1 MDQLKTIKELINQGD
16 IENALQALE
25 EFLQTEPVGKDEAY
39 YLMGNAYRKL
49 GDWQKALN
57 NYQSAIELNPDSPA
71 LQARK
76 MVMDILNFY
85 NKDMYNQIDY
95 GKNQRS
101 NRSRHRALQ
110 RVQPVCGSLSAQR
123 NIPRQRGECERV

>member
-16 IENALQALE
+16 IEKALQALD
-25 EFLQTEPVGKDEAY
+25 EFLRTEPVVKDEAY

-49 GDWQKALN
+49 GDWQKAHN

-85 NKDMYNQIDY
+85 NKDMYNQ
-95 GKNQRS
+95 
-101 NRSRHRALQ
+101 
-110 RVQPVCGSLSAQR
+110 
-123 NIPRQRGECERV
+123 

>member
-1 MDQLKTIKELINQGD
+1 MDQLKAIKELISQGD
-16 IENALQALE
+16 IKESLQALDR
-25 EFLQTEPVGKDEAY
+25 FLQTDPDRKDEVY

-57 NYQSAIELNPDSPA
+57 NYQYAIELNPDSPA

-85 NKDMYNQIDY
+85 NKDMYNQ
-95 GKNQRS
+95 
-101 NRSRHRALQ
+101 
-110 RVQPVCGSLSAQR
+110 
-123 NIPRQRGECERV
+123 

>member
-49 GDWQKALN
+49 GDWQKASIIINPPLN
-57 NYQSAIELNPDSPA
+57 SIRQPA
-71 LQARK
+71 PQARK

-85 NKDMYNQIDY
+85 NKDMYNQ
-95 GKNQRS
+95 
-101 NRSRHRALQ
+101 
-110 RVQPVCGSLSAQR
+110 
-123 NIPRQRGECERV
+123 